1 MRKVKLEMEDLV
13 AKKEAYV
20 ATLDIL
26 NLESD
31 NSTNVDSRKTKNKQ
45 TEEAVHLNKKLSCIG
60 TKISSVMNEMN
71 QLVVS

>member
-1 MRKVKLEMEDLV
+1 MEDLV